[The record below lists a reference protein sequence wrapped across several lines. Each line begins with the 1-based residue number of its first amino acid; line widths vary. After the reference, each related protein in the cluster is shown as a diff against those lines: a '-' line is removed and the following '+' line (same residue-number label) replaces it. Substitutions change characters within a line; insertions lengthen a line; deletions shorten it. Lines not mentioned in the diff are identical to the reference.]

1 MHATAENELDH
12 PEFLININKIKF
24 AGGEGSIQ
32 FGSDVTH
39 SSTHPQLKFRLWQLW
54 RVGLLRKQLVEGEA
68 NVPDSRQKDCCFII
82 IIKFSSQV
90 TWKGSWLKF
99 QNGNQVIFHLKLQSD
114 ISPLKIKVR
123 EQSYSNSTD
132 LTEHATAEK
141 KHDKFH
147 SQEYVCEVKPL
158 VGSSRTIEQPLR
170 GLFPEELGSSSRET
184 SQLRGSSKESYS
196 ILQ

>member
-1 MHATAENELDH
+1 MATLESGTAQETTCRRRGQRSRFQAERLLLHNHNQIFIPGDMERKLAEI
-12 PEFLININKIKF
+12 PE
-24 AGGEGSIQ
+24 
-32 FGSDVTH
+32 
-39 SSTHPQLKFRLWQLW
+39 
-54 RVGLLRKQLVEGEA
+54 
-68 NVPDSRQKDCCFII
+68 
-82 IIKFSSQV
+82 
-90 TWKGSWLKF
+90 WKPSYFPPKTF
-99 QNGNQVIFHLKLQSD
+99 EMQSD
-114 ISPLKIKVR
+114 ISPLKSKVR

-147 SQEYVCEVKPL
+147 SQEYVCEDKPL
-158 VGSSRTIEQPLR
+158 LGSSRTIEQPLR